1 MDLRNVWETV
11 SFSFFLFS
19 FVTASLFLCSGGAV
33 IRGQEIG
40 IVRGYGGP
48 SMDSATPCLHK
59 GHIFGSIKLV
69 AVFFCAHLRAHTVL
83 WASCI

>member
-1 MDLRNVWETV
+1 MYGKPSLVP
-11 SFSFFLFS
+11 FFLLS
-19 FVTASLFLCSGGAV
+19 FVAASLFLCSGGAV
-33 IRGQEIG
+33 IRGLEIG

-69 AVFFCAHLRAHTVL
+69 AVFFVHICAHTVI